1 MKSTDKYIITGVEL
15 PIVVDT
21 ATGVIVYDKADTVF
35 SAGDWPSY
43 KSTVSG
49 AVKAGLIK
57 PVKDV
62 KEPVSVRFGFTNT
75 ATPNLVTAEGLP
87 VNIFR
92 TDN

>member
-62 KEPVSVRFGFTNT
+62 KEPVVEDE
-75 ATPNLVTAEGLP
+75 VIP
-87 VNIFR
+87 VFDTVEEMFNSI
-92 TDN
+92 DNGGEE